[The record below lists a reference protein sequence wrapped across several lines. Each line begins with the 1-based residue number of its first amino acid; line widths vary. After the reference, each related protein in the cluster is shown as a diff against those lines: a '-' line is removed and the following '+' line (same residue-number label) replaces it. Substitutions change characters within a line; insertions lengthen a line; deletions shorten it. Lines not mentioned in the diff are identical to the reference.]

1 MTDYLGELVRT
12 HTCGALRESDV
23 GHDAVLLGWVDRVRD
38 LGSLIFIDV
47 RDRFGTT
54 QVVVREDEA
63 LRPVAKRLRPE
74 FVVAVMGPV
83 ELRSA
88 DTVNSKLDTGTV
100 EIAARKILVLNES
113 DSPPFQITEDVNTLE
128 KYQKRVFLFIKRLLL
143 TILEEIKFFNGN
155 ISSFDAS
162 LILQYIV
169 DLENFNEQQEFC

>member
-63 LRPVAKRLRPE
+63 RRPVAKRLRCSK
-74 FVVAVMGPV
+74 PV
-83 ELRSA
+83 
-88 DTVNSKLDTGTV
+88 
-100 EIAARKILVLNES
+100 S
-113 DSPPFQITEDVNTLE
+113 DINKNQ
-128 KYQKRVFLFIKRLLL
+128 
-143 TILEEIKFFNGN
+143 
-155 ISSFDAS
+155 
-162 LILQYIV
+162 
-169 DLENFNEQQEFC
+169 